1 MKLLACLLLSTALQA
16 VAGDPSLLPY
26 PNPTEGAVQKYSE
39 RLRILTDLDG
49 DGMEDMLLSGGPESS
64 GTMGRA
70 WTVYLSRKGDFRA
83 IGEVWAHPM
92 AIAIEPDQDPIQTD
106 AKARRF
112 ARIWVYLKSG
122 GGKGSFGYYRVGN
135 ESVDQIKAIE
145 IYPGDGGTDLGRAVY
160 EAAFKKSP
168 IPFKVQQS
176 TTSDDGKVTWAD
188 AKR

>member
-1 MKLLACLLLSTALQA
+1 MNLLACLFLSSILQA
-16 VAGDPSLLPY
+16 AAADPSLLPY
-26 PNPTEGAVQKYSE
+26 PNTTDGAVQKYSE

-49 DGMEDMLLSGGPESS
+49 DGVEDMLLSGGPESS

-70 WTVYLSRKGDFRA
+70 WTVYLNRSGDFRA
-83 IGEVWAHPM
+83 IGEIWAHPM
-92 AIAIEPDQDPIQTD
+92 AIAIEPDKDRIQND

-112 ARIWVYLKSG
+112 ARIWVHLKG
-122 GGKGSFGYYRVGN
+122 GGGRGAFGYYRVGN
-135 ESVDQIKAIE
+135 ESVDEIKALE
-145 IYPGDGGTDLGRAVY
+145 IYPGDSGTDLGRALY
-160 EAAFKKSP
+160 EATFKKSP